1 MIEEKK
7 EQLSQEKIDIL
18 SMVLQPFTQEVKE
31 TIIRN
36 KEITTDDNFHL
47 LTLSCWCF
55 NLDIIKFLIQD
66 TKYLIS
72 ALENTDFYSQFEEL
86 EKFNSSTYYTINNIF
101 NSLLLEEELLL
112 NLPINDIDSK
122 NTKY

>member
-7 EQLSQEKIDIL
+7 EELYQEKIDLL
-18 SMVLQPFTQEVKE
+18 SMVLQPFSKEVKD

-36 KEITTDDNFHL
+36 KRIATDDNFHL

-55 NLDIIKFLIQD
+55 NLDIINFLIQD

-72 ALENTDFYSQFEEL
+72 ALENNEFYSQFQQL
-86 EKFNSSTYYTINNIF
+86 EKFNSLTFFTINNIF
-101 NSLLLEEELLL
+101 NSLLLEDELLL
-112 NLPINDIDSK
+112 TLPLNDIESK
-122 NTKY
+122 TSKY